1 MQAMLETYCRT
12 ERKAEGEIYRKR
24 TCRGIQNEE
33 QNDTKRKVEKGHR
46 ADWKRE
52 LKRRNRS

>member
-24 TCRGIQNEE
+24 TCRGIQNENKTI
-33 QNDTKRKVEKGHR
+33 QKGK
-46 ADWKRE
+46 WKRDTE
-52 LKRRNRS
+52 QTGKEN